1 MQLDVHLWPHHSCFQ
16 VKKLFR
22 GAIEVGRNFPIML
35 VPVDGKRV
43 EVSAF
48 KKASFKDQLPA
59 DAGMMS
65 KVRLHPNFVCAC
77 HEGHAAAPYD
87 AAPGHDLN
95 GLLDLYLAVCGR
107 GSVQPLSLLDRK

>member
-1 MQLDVHLWPHHSCFQ
+1 MTGRDGAAHGGLKECTQGGLQLSGPLEGAARGSPLPHHPCFQ

-48 KKASFKDQLPA
+48 KKASFKEQLPA
-59 DAGMMS
+59 DADMIS
-65 KVRLHPNFVCAC
+65 KV
-77 HEGHAAAPYD
+77 
-87 AAPGHDLN
+87 
-95 GLLDLYLAVCGR
+95 
-107 GSVQPLSLLDRK
+107 

>member
-1 MQLDVHLWPHHSCFQ
+1 MQLNVHLCHITPCIQ

-48 KKASFKDQLPA
+48 KKASFKEQLPA
-59 DAGMMS
+59 DADMMA
-65 KVRLHPNFVCAC
+65 KVQPCFVRAMRGRQRHPNFM
-77 HEGHAAAPYD
+77 
-87 AAPGHDLN
+87 
-95 GLLDLYLAVCGR
+95 
-107 GSVQPLSLLDRK
+107 PLGMT